1 MTAPGNREAL
11 SLSCLCCAM
20 AGTFCSVVVCLV
32 GGFMV
37 RRVQDW
43 QKSHQGLRA
52 HLLPACMHGRTHA
65 HAPVWAF
72 VQQEDKYG
80 WHLHACVMRRRSTGE
95 DWRDRETERKW
106 ESMCMCMH
114 CLCMDRDPSFV
125 HMRVRLAQ
133 RNQPKRKKRTCPW
146 KYMYPVTSKIATV
159 GDGYQTVLHRD

>member
-1 MTAPGNREAL
+1 MTAPGNREALSL

-80 WHLHACVMRRRSTGE
+80 WHLHACVMRRRSTVE
-95 DWRDRETERKW
+95 RQRDREKVGEYVYVYALFVYGSGSFIRTYACAIGSTQSAQAKKKEHAPGSTCILSRRK
-106 ESMCMCMH
+106 S
-114 CLCMDRDPSFV
+114 R
-125 HMRVRLAQ
+125 R
-133 RNQPKRKKRTCPW
+133 
-146 KYMYPVTSKIATV
+146 
-159 GDGYQTVLHRD
+159 